1 MKRVVAILLAVVMVL
16 SLAACGGGNKKK
28 SMDFVTN
35 SDGSR
40 TWYNTGNNH
49 IVRIPN

>member
-1 MKRVVAILLAVVMVL
+1 MKQIVAFLLAVMMVL
-16 SLAACGGGNKKK
+16 SLAACGGGSKKK
-28 SMDFVTN
+28 SMDYVTN

-40 TWYNTGNNH
+40 TWYNTGDSH